1 MLDPQIETRA
11 VAYYSAR
18 ADERADVVACIRKQK
33 WTTRVLD
40 RIADAI
46 ESGEH
51 LRGDDE

>member
-11 VAYYSAR
+11 RAYYSAR
-18 ADERADVVACIRKQK
+18 ADERADVVAWLRKQK

>member
-1 MLDPQIETRA
+1 MLDPQVETRA

-18 ADERADVVACIRKQK
+18 ADERADVVAWLRRQK

>member
-1 MLDPQIETRA
+1 MLDPQVETRA

-18 ADERADVVACIRKQK
+18 ADERADVVAWLRRQK

-46 ESGEH
+46 ESGDH
-51 LRGDDE
+51 LGAADE